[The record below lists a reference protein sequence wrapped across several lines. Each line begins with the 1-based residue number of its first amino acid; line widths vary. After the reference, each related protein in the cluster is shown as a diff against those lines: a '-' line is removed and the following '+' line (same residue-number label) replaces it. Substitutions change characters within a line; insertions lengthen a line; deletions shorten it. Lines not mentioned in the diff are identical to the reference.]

1 MLVKRGQRYK
11 TKLSDKIVRK
21 KAGQKAKRRSA
32 AAAEGACIYGNG
44 KKEAENRNCFR
55 V

>member
-1 MLVKRGQRYK
+1 MLVKRGQRCQ

-21 KAGQKAKRRSA
+21 NAGQKAERRSA
-32 AAAEGACIYGNG
+32 ATAEGACIYGNG
-44 KKEAENRNCFR
+44 KKEAEDRNCFR